1 MKDIINI
8 VLLAFVIISILCQPL
23 FLVHGMNTFLGKMI
37 TLIVIIGATMYH
49 TMSGLLLALLF
60 ICFRMIHV
68 EGMENKKEKNKEKK
82 SNKKSNEDDD
92 ENDDEDDD
100 EADKEKD
107 NNKESDEE
115 DDEDDEGDEDN
126 EEKSESKHP
135 SIDKILTVFRK
146 KNCKDGML
154 IDSDGN
160 KINMKDIKKH
170 FPDISFT
177 GEKCNPC
184 DSSCEFQ
191 ITSSKERIM
200 NEENMRPKPSNELPV
215 NKKDAHHDDDKDVQ
229 PHEQ

>member
-68 EGMENKKEKNKEKK
+68 EGMENKKESDKEKK
-82 SNKKSNEDDD
+82 DDKKSHEDDD
-92 ENDDEDDD
+92 E
-100 EADKEKD
+100 EADKED
-107 NNKESDEE
+107 DNKESDEE
-115 DDEDDEGDEDN
+115 SDEDDENDENDEN
-126 EEKSESKHP
+126 DEEKSESKHP

-215 NKKDAHHDDDKDVQ
+215 NKKNTHHDDDKDVK

>member
-68 EGMENKKEKNKEKK
+68 EGMENKKDRNKENKGDKK
-82 SNKKSNEDDD
+82 SHEDDD
-92 ENDDEDDD
+92 ENDDEV
-100 EADKEKD
+100 DKED
-107 NNKESDEE
+107 DNKESDEE
-115 DDEDDEGDEDN
+115 SDDDDEDD

-215 NKKDAHHDDDKDVQ
+215 NKKNTHHDDDKDVK

>member
-1 MKDIINI
+1 
-8 VLLAFVIISILCQPL
+8 
-23 FLVHGMNTFLGKMI
+23 
-37 TLIVIIGATMYH
+37 
-49 TMSGLLLALLF
+49 
-60 ICFRMIHV
+60 MIHV
-68 EGMENKKEKNKEKK
+68 EGMENKKESDKEKK
-82 SNKKSNEDDD
+82 GDKKSHEDDD
-92 ENDDEDDD
+92 ENDDEV
-100 EADKEKD
+100 DKED
-107 NNKESDEE
+107 DNKESDEE
-115 DDEDDEGDEDN
+115 SDDDDEDDEDE

-215 NKKDAHHDDDKDVQ
+215 NKKNTHHDDDKDVK

>member
-68 EGMENKKEKNKEKK
+68 EGMENKKESDKEKK
-82 SNKKSNEDDD
+82 GDKKSHEDDD
-92 ENDDEDDD
+92 ENDDEV
-100 EADKEKD
+100 DKED
-107 NNKESDEE
+107 DNKESDEE
-115 DDEDDEGDEDN
+115 SDDDDEDDEDD

-215 NKKDAHHDDDKDVQ
+215 NKKKHT
-229 PHEQ
+229 P